1 MATDRLE
8 QLLSEADAAAPPP
21 AHRPGMAIRVRRRAA
36 QRVTNV
42 RIAAGFVIA
51 LGVAGI
57 VIWATSR
64 QPIQVSERPTAAPTQ
79 QAEPEQS
86 PEVRQRFAIELIRLR
101 QEARTAAEEERRRSR
116 WAREAGC
123 PAAPPRGAEDAAAWE
138 AFFLVGDT

>member
-1 MATDRLE
+1 MIVATDRLE

-101 QEARTAAEEERRRSR
+101 QEARTAAAVKAALLEPDAVEQVNA
-116 WAREAGC
+116 ARER
-123 PAAPPRGAEDAAAWE
+123 AATILLAD
-138 AFFLVGDT
+138 